1 MNELFQ
7 LAASVG
13 GIGGLVAVIILFL
26 YRHDRKES
34 LQQMRDDRK
43 FMEER
48 LDKVI
53 TAYNET
59 TSNNIKIL
67 TELYT
72 YLRLKNGSKG

>member
-43 FMEER
+43 FMEDR